1 MPAVG
6 PVTACE
12 NVLHHF
18 GKMKSRS
25 GRTDRI
31 EVAIV
36 GGGCAAMAA
45 AVELSRPQHRGK
57 YHITVYQSGWRLG
70 GKGASGRGPADRI
83 EEHGLHL
90 WMGFYENAF
99 RLMREC
105 YAELGRDP
113 LKCRIADWRD
123 AFVAEPFIGIGSEAR
138 RQWLAHFP
146 PGDGLPGDPL
156 TDYNPFTTSSYLV
169 RSATLLRTLLASVP
183 PTVDEPARQGRGPDP
198 STSAFDLNIASS
210 AEMQATVRQY
220 LKYGVLTT
228 VTGLVS
234 ALRFVELAFRAAPLP
249 GLNLLM
255 PLLETVAENLNQ
267 QFAGVI
273 ADDPELRSVWEVVDL
288 LLAFQRGALRFNLLS
303 EPSGFDCLNAYDTR
317 EWLRLNGASERS
329 INSDLMRGLY
339 DLAMAYEDGDV
350 RRPRMAAGLGL
361 RACLRMFFTYRGAMM
376 WKMQA
381 GMGDIVFAPFYEVLK
396 RRGVSFKFFHRLRN
410 VSLGAPATE
419 APGHVAALEFD
430 VQAEVKN
437 ADEYQPLI
445 DIRGLP
451 CWPSAPDYG
460 QLVDGARLRA
470 EGWEF
475 ESHWER
481 RRSGAMTLQVGKDF
495 DLVVLGVGLG
505 AIPDVCGEIVAS
517 NPRWAAMVERV
528 KTIPTQA
535 FQLWLRTDMASLG
548 WEGLPTT
555 MSGFAKPFDTWADM
569 RHLIRE
575 EKWPVRPRS
584 LIYLCGAMREPPK
597 TRRRESHNFA
607 KRCREQVRDDAVAWI
622 RSNLRTIL
630 PKSVNTSGKFRWEL
644 LVDPGESVGSRP
656 SRDESRFAS
665 QFWTANVNP
674 SDRYVLSVPGS
685 IEYRISPLD
694 YSYDNLTIAG
704 DWTDCGLNLGCVES
718 AFISGR
724 LAAHAIAALPK
735 LEDII
740 GYDHP

>member
-1 MPAVG
+1 MPAIG
-6 PVTACE
+6 PKPACE
-12 NVLHHF
+12 NVPYPF
-18 GKMKSRS
+18 GKMKTSS

-36 GGGCAAMAA
+36 GGGCAGIAA
-45 AVELSRPQHRGK
+45 AFELSRPQHRGK

-70 GKGASGRGPADRI
+70 GKGASGRGPANRI

-90 WMGFYENAF
+90 RMGFYENAF

-123 AFVAEPFIGIGSEAR
+123 AFVAEPFIGIGSDAR

-183 PTVDEPARQGRGPDP
+183 PSVDEPALQGRGPDP
-198 STSAFDLNIASS
+198 SRSAFNLNIASS

-234 ALRFVELAFRAAPLP
+234 SIRFLELVFRAGPLP
-249 GLNLLM
+249 GLNLVML
-255 PLLETVAENLNQ
+255 LLETVAENLNQ

-273 ADDPELRSVWEVVDL
+273 ANDPELQSVWEVVDL

-303 EPSGFDCLNAYDTR
+303 DPSGFDCLNAYDTR

-329 INSDLMRGLY
+329 VNSDLMRGLY

-381 GMGDIVFAPFYEVLK
+381 GMGDVVFAPFYEVLK

-410 VSLGAPATE
+410 VGLGTPATE

-430 VQAEVKN
+430 VQAEMKDG
-437 ADEYQPLI
+437 DEYQPLI
-445 DIRGLP
+445 DVRGLP
-451 CWPSAPDYG
+451 CWPSAPDYD

-470 EGWEF
+470 ESWEF
-475 ESHWER
+475 ESHWEG
-481 RRSGAMTLQVGKDF
+481 RRSAARTLQVGKDF
-495 DLVVLGVGLG
+495 DLVVLAVGLG

-517 NPRWAAMVERV
+517 NPRWAAMVKRV
-528 KTIPTQA
+528 KTVPTQA

-548 WEGLPTT
+548 WEDLPTT
-555 MSGFAKPFDTWADM
+555 MSGFTKPFDTWADM

-575 EKWPVRPRS
+575 EIGPSSHGRCFTYVVRCANRRKLCVARVVVSPRDAA
-584 LIYLCGAMREPPK
+584 IRFGTMRFRGFVPICGRSCQKAWMPRGSFAGSCWWLRKRLTGADCRATSRALRHSSGPPMSTRVTAMCCQFPGASNIAS
-597 TRRRESHNFA
+597 RRSTT
-607 KRCREQVRDDAVAWI
+607 VT
-622 RSNLRTIL
+622 TI
-630 PKSVNTSGKFRWEL
+630 
-644 LVDPGESVGSRP
+644 
-656 SRDESRFAS
+656 
-665 QFWTANVNP
+665 
-674 SDRYVLSVPGS
+674 
-685 IEYRISPLD
+685 
-694 YSYDNLTIAG
+694 
-704 DWTDCGLNLGCVES
+704 
-718 AFISGR
+718 
-724 LAAHAIAALPK
+724 
-735 LEDII
+735 
-740 GYDHP
+740 